1 MSLIHIRGLTCQE
14 EDSVH
19 GKIEQEHV
27 ILRGVSENYPYATY
41 LLTVTRVK
49 IPLDSIASVTT
60 AESPFWIKGC
70 RLRHKTAY
78 LQDNE
83 LTSLTGWLMHSVSVG
98 SEKKRVKITSPMG
111 FRDTVS
117 HLGNVINLG
126 EKMSDTIFTRLCFIE
141 IMEAAK
147 KSMTLY

>member
-1 MSLIHIRGLTCQE
+1 M
-14 EDSVH
+14 
-19 GKIEQEHV
+19 
-27 ILRGVSENYPYATY
+27 
-41 LLTVTRVK
+41 TRVK

-83 LTSLTGWLMHSVSVG
+83 LTSLTGWLMHPVSVR

-126 EKMSDTIFTRLCFIE
+126 EKMSDTILTRLCFIE

-147 KSMTLY
+147 ISMTLY